1 MSWEEAKQRAKGKP
15 EFAATRRIRIFLIPI
30 QQNTKKNT
38 KNNKKNRKAKHFYLK
53 NKAIYIFWAT

>member
-15 EFAATRRIRIFLIPI
+15 EFAATRRIRIFPIPI
-30 QQNTKKNT
+30 QQNT